1 MTARL
6 FTAIGS
12 LSRRFLWQSG
22 GSVAPLLA
30 LALVPIIGTVGAAV
44 DFSRASDVRTKL
56 QAAVDAAV
64 IAGAHD
70 GTANWTQTALN
81 VFNSQIP
88 RDTSVAPPSF
98 TVSDDKIYSAFPCVY
113 VIWRRT
119 PGQFERMRLALQ
131 HQHELQWS

>member
-6 FTAIGS
+6 SSAIGS
-12 LSRRFLWQSG
+12 LSRHFLWQSG

-30 LALVPIIGTVGAAV
+30 LALVPIIGSVGAAV
-44 DFSRASDVRTKL
+44 DFSRASDVRAKL

-81 VFNSQIP
+81 VFN
-88 RDTSVAPPSF
+88 
-98 TVSDDKIYSAFPCVY
+98 
-113 VIWRRT
+113 
-119 PGQFERMRLALQ
+119 G
-131 HQHELQWS
+131 